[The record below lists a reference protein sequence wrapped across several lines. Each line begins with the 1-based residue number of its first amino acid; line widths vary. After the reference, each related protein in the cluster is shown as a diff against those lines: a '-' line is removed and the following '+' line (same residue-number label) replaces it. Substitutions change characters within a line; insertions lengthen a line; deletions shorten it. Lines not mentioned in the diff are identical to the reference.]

1 MKLIILF
8 IFITF
13 YANGQNLYKSPYQK
27 KMDSISMTN
36 FKFNVIKLNT
46 KSNIYTYRPF
56 YWLKFTLKSR
66 FNNNVTS
73 KIRLD
78 NGISNLFNELEFDDY
93 LSLGSYDVR
102 MKIYLS
108 KKVRFVQT
116 MIVTGIQKQT
126 YTYTSGFII
135 KF

>member
-1 MKLIILF
+1 M
-8 IFITF
+8 TF
-13 YANGQNLYKSPYQK
+13 YANGQKLYESPYQK
-27 KMDSISMTN
+27 KMDSLAMTN
-36 FKFNVIKLNT
+36 FKFNVIKLNS

-78 NGISNLFNELEFDDY
+78 DGFSNMFNELEFDDY
-93 LSLGSYDVR
+93 LSIGSYDVR

-116 MIVTGIQKQT
+116 MIVTGIQQQT

>member
-1 MKLIILF
+1 
-8 IFITF
+8 
-13 YANGQNLYKSPYQK
+13 
-27 KMDSISMTN
+27 MDSISMTN

>member
-1 MKLIILF
+1 MA
-8 IFITF
+8 F
-13 YANGQNLYKSPYQK
+13 YANGQKLYESPYQK
-27 KMDSISMTN
+27 KMDSLAMANLNLN
-36 FKFNVIKLNT
+36 FIKLNS
-46 KSNIYTYRPF
+46 KNNIYTYRPY
-56 YWLKFTLKSR
+56 YWVKFTLKSR

-78 NGISNLFNELEFDDY
+78 DGVSNMFNELEFDDY

-108 KKVRFVQT
+108 KSVRFVQT

-126 YTYTSGFII
+126 YTYTSGLII

>member
-1 MKLIILF
+1 MKLIFLF
-8 IFITF
+8 IFMTF
-13 YANGQNLYKSPYQK
+13 YANGQKLYVSPYQK
-27 KMDSISMTN
+27 KMDSLAMTN
-36 FKFNVIKLNT
+36 FKFNVIKLNS

-56 YWLKFTLKSR
+56 YWVKFTLKSR

-78 NGISNLFNELEFDDY
+78 DGFSNMFNELEFDDY
-93 LSLGSYDVR
+93 LSIGSYDVR

-108 KKVRFVQT
+108 KSVRFVQT

>member
-1 MKLIILF
+1 M
-8 IFITF
+8 TF
-13 YANGQNLYKSPYQK
+13 YANGQKLYESPYQK
-27 KMDSISMTN
+27 KMDSLAMAN
-36 FKFNVIKLNT
+36 FKFNVIKLNS

-78 NGISNLFNELEFDDY
+78 DGFSNMFNELEFDDY
-93 LSLGSYDVR
+93 LSIGSYDVR

>member
-1 MKLIILF
+1 M
-8 IFITF
+8 
-13 YANGQNLYKSPYQK
+13 
-27 KMDSISMTN
+27 
-36 FKFNVIKLNT
+36 
-46 KSNIYTYRPF
+46 
-56 YWLKFTLKSR
+56 
-66 FNNNVTS
+66 
-73 KIRLD
+73 
-78 NGISNLFNELEFDDY
+78 FNELEFDDY
-93 LSLGSYDVR
+93 LSIGSYDVR

>member
-8 IFITF
+8 IFMTF
-13 YANGQNLYKSPYQK
+13 YVNGQKLYESPYQK
-27 KMDSISMTN
+27 KMDSLAMVN

-78 NGISNLFNELEFDDY
+78 DGFSNMFNELEFDDY
-93 LSLGSYDVR
+93 LSIGSYDVR

-116 MIVTGIQKQT
+116 MIVTGIQQQT
-126 YTYTSGFII
+126 YTYTSGLII

>member
-1 MKLIILF
+1 MKLTLLF
-8 IFITF
+8 IFLSLSLN
-13 YANGQNLYKSPYQK
+13 AQRLYESPYQK
-27 KMDSISMTN
+27 RMDSLSMAN
-36 FKFNVIKLNT
+36 LNLNVIKLNT
-46 KSNIYTYRPF
+46 KSYVYTYRPY
-56 YWLKFTLKSR
+56 YWVKFTLKSR

-78 NGISNLFNELEFDDY
+78 NLSNMFNELEFDDY
-93 LSLGSYDVR
+93 LSLGTYDVR

-108 KKVRFVQT
+108 KNVRFVQT
-116 MIVTGIQKQT
+116 MIVTGIQQQT

>member
-1 MKLIILF
+1 M
-8 IFITF
+8 TF
-13 YANGQNLYKSPYQK
+13 YANGQKLYESPYQK
-27 KMDSISMTN
+27 KMDSLAMAN

-46 KSNIYTYRPF
+46 KSYIYTYRPF

-108 KKVRFVQT
+108 KSVRFVQT
-116 MIVTGIQKQT
+116 MIVTGIQQQT
-126 YTYTSGFII
+126 YTYTSGLII